1 MRNNKFDTL
10 PESGLSGLRQIDVRG
25 NPLTS
30 VPQALADLPK
40 LEKLD
45 LGWISNLSFRSGSTI
60 LRQEGVQCIGDSWKR
75 AWSQMASPKQR
86 IHNDLG

>member
-1 MRNNKFDTL
+1 MSEAIRL
-10 PESGLSGLRQIDVRG
+10 PPCLRLSLICQSLKNSTWVGSAIF
-25 NPLTS
+25 
-30 VPQALADLPK
+30 
-40 LEKLD
+40 
-45 LGWISNLSFRSGSTI
+45 SFRFGSTI

>member
-45 LGWISNLSFRSGSTI
+45 LGWISNLQLPVWI
-60 LRQEGVQCIGDSWKR
+60 
-75 AWSQMASPKQR
+75 
-86 IHNDLG
+86 NDLEARGCAVYR